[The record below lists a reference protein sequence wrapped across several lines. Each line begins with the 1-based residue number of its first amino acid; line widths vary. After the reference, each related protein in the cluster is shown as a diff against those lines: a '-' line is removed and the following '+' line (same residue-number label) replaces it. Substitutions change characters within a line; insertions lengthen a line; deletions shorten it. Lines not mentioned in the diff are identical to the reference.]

1 MMTLAIW
8 IAAGLILLVVAA
20 LWLRHA
26 ARQRSLRAQGAVF
39 TPQSAPG
46 GHKPFTAKREE
57 EGVDYAGTLAELSS
71 WVREAKRD
79 VQAPA
84 TPSKPRR
91 PTRAARA
98 TAVAQMPLA
107 FEDAAFVAAGRR
119 VDRVV
124 TIYVVAPTENE
135 FIGSD
140 LLSAFAIVDL
150 RHGEMGIFHHYGT
163 GHLYDRNPLFS
174 VANILEPGTFPM
186 AVMEGFTTPG
196 LALFLCLPCRL
207 DPGMVFELMLNTAQ
221 RLAERL
227 QGEVLDDVR
236 EPLSAA
242 GIEHLRRSLKQP

>member
-1 MMTLAIW
+1 MMTLAIG
-8 IAAGLILLVVAA
+8 IATGLALLAGAV
-20 LWLRHA
+20 LWRRHA
-26 ARQRSLRAQGAVF
+26 ARQRSLRGRATAF
-39 TPQSAPG
+39 TAKSDP
-46 GHKPFTAKREE
+46 GHKPFTARRDE

-79 VQAPA
+79 PLAPA
-84 TPSKPRR
+84 TPAKARHPARRMPPR
-91 PTRAARA
+91 
-98 TAVAQMPLA
+98 AQMSLSFGDEIA
-107 FEDAAFVAAGRR
+107 SWRQ

-124 TIYVVAPTENE
+124 TIYVVAPDQTEFTGNN
-135 FIGSD
+135 
-140 LLSAFAIVDL
+140 LLDAFAAVDL

-163 GHLYDRNPLFS
+163 GQLYAPMPLFS
-174 VANILEPGTFPM
+174 VANMLEPGTFPI

-227 QGEVLDDVR
+227 NGQVLDDAR

-242 GIEHLRRSLKQP
+242 GIEHLRRSMKQP